1 MVAAARPTALIGLS
15 TAAGAFTEAIVRQMA
30 AHAERPIIM
39 PLSNPTS
46 RSEARPQDLAD
57 WTGGRA
63 LVAAGSP
70 FPPMTVQGRSI
81 PVAQCNNVYVFP
93 GLGLGVIAVRATR
106 ITDAMMTA
114 AATAVCEQA
123 TIHHD
128 AQGML
133 LPERARLVDT
143 ATAVARTVAR
153 AAVADKVAPQLTGE
167 EIDHAIQCTRW
178 TPEY

>member
-1 MVAAARPTALIGLS
+1 M
-15 TAAGAFTEAIVRQMA
+15 
-30 AHAERPIIM
+30 
-39 PLSNPTS
+39 
-46 RSEARPQDLAD
+46 
-57 WTGGRA
+57 
-63 LVAAGSP
+63 
-70 FPPMTVQGRSI
+70 
-81 PVAQCNNVYVFP
+81 
-93 GLGLGVIAVRATR
+93 RATR